1 MLSTLVERNGRYF
14 TERLTSFQVVTR
26 ELRPGENVS
35 VIANPTASKMNYKLL
50 YPTVYSNVQ
59 ALGSL
64 DDLASL
70 VNAPS
75 DWKKKFEKLQK
86 SSAVKSAFYYFRNLP
101 TDTSEADVSA
111 QLCLLV
117 STMATGLDIG
127 ISAKQETPVTVG
139 GLLFDPSYYLKSN
152 TDIHFVK
159 DGRTVIATE
168 VKKVSAFPLGAV
180 WYRDSRGVQAT
191 AAMYAHDSATFLLT
205 TEHWKL
211 IVQNQNRD
219 RILTYPYSADRPST
233 SVKPLG
239 PTLVE
244 ALCVCLLS
252 EAFGPDSKE
261 TALSASEQVWVQT
274 PEPKQTKHIG
284 SVENAAKRGRHVSS
298 GGKDSSGEGGP
309 NSSKFLLGSFGG
321 QEVYRNVRVLSADEV
336 RAIENQIAAELVKI
350 S

>member
-1 MLSTLVERNGRYF
+1 MCKRWTTLRVWSTLHWTGRKD
-14 TERLTSFQVVTR
+14 LT
-26 ELRPGENVS
+26 N
-35 VIANPTASKMNYKLL
+35 
-50 YPTVYSNVQ
+50 
-59 ALGSL
+59 
-64 DDLASL
+64 LAH
-70 VNAPS
+70 
-75 DWKKKFEKLQK
+75 
-86 SSAVKSAFYYFRNLP
+86 SSAVKSAFNDFKDLP
-101 TDTSEADVSA
+101 PYTSEADVSV

-127 ISAKQETPVTVG
+127 ISVKQETLITVARG
-139 GLLFDPSYYLKSN
+139 GLLVDPSYYLKSN

-284 SVENAAKRGRHVSS
+284 SVENAAKRGRYASS